1 MGSGYTFS
9 QCHVMLELSS
19 HNSLNLVKLADFL
32 LIDKSNTSRTVK
44 KLVKLEMVATK
55 NVTSDHR
62 QRLFTL
68 TAKRQQA
75 LLAITQLADQQVRKV
90 VEHLSDEQQEM
101 VIQGMQLYT
110 GALRKSRLQSNYQIR
125 RIQRKDNAKVAREY
139 GTS

>member
-1 MGSGYTFS
+1 M
-9 QCHVMLELSS
+9 
-19 HNSLNLVKLADFL
+19 KLADFL

-75 LLAITQLADQQVRKV
+75 LLAITQLADQQVRKA